1 MKPYHRYSSNNN
13 NSVDSN
19 HHASMID
26 PMTKRDSTTAHNNN
40 NNNNNWL
47 SFSLLLRSRVYLH
60 WRAGFVLLVGICIG
74 AILIVTSPTQVPNA
88 VRDYESVFASIT
100 NRRVASKWR
109 GYLNRKTLA
118 SPSHPKFYYPRQC
131 PTNNRSCAKLIPS
144 FIFAGSELSGTT
156 YIFNTLQTH
165 PQVIGTVDNQNSG
178 TLFDSDDEALF
189 EAYLSQ
195 FPTLQEEIPL
205 DEIVV
210 AGEHSPQYLYRSHI
224 AARRLRELL
233 PHVKLVFILRDPIDR
248 AYSQYYTAADTDA
261 ASFETL
267 METELDILRQCGHTT
282 TGWEGFVRCHKS
294 NEIRAA
300 RDIPFS
306 DSTATNNND
315 NNNCTATVEECDT
328 LLSSSKSNSN
338 NNDDDDKAGL
348 DSLARGMYY
357 TALLPFLNEFPASQ
371 IFVKRTEDFLTN
383 PSASF
388 QLLARF
394 LGIDPAYFSERNFY
408 KHYGITESML
418 FGKDAVPP
426 PSPIHYYHTS
436 NHGLR
441 HSQQHHASNNN
452 LNNNNNK
459 KISALALEDGYG
471 ENTKNG
477 QEDTIEYDD
486 LPNFVKSPSDIPIL
500 DLGTRYRLQKVFRN
514 MNQRLLDLFERG
526 SEDFPGW
533 DYDVERG

>member
-1 MKPYHRYSSNNN
+1 MEPYHRCSSNN
-13 NSVDSN
+13 SN
-19 HHASMID
+19 HNHQHSIHHHASTMNNMVD
-26 PMTKRDSTTAHNNN
+26 HKSKRTFYNSNNSGN
-40 NNNNNWL
+40 SNSWIF
-47 SFSLLLRSRVYLH
+47 FSLLLRSRVYIH
-60 WRAGFVLLVGICIG
+60 WRAGFVLLIAICIA
-74 AILIVTSPTQVPNA
+74 AIIILTSPTHSPIA
-88 VRDYESVFASIT
+88 IRDYDSVFASIT

-118 SPSHPKFYYPRQC
+118 SPNHPKLYYPRQC
-131 PTNNRSCAKLIPS
+131 PTNNRSCAKLVPS

-156 YIFNTLQTH
+156 YIFSTLQTH
-165 PQVIGTVDNQNSG
+165 PQVIGTVDHQNSG

-210 AGEHSPQYLYRSHI
+210 AGEHAPQYLYRSHI

-248 AYSQYYTAADTDA
+248 AYSQYFTGADFET

-282 TGWEGFVRCHKS
+282 TGWEGFVRCHES
-294 NEIRAA
+294 NEIRVA
-300 RDIPFS
+300 RDSSFNS
-306 DSTATNNND
+306 DATN
-315 NNNCTATVEECDT
+315 CTEECDIT
-328 LLSSSKSNSN
+328 TSSA
-338 NNDDDDKAGL
+338 DEKAGL

-357 TALLPFLNEFPASQ
+357 TALLPFLDEFPASQ

-394 LGIDPAYFSERNFY
+394 LGIDPTYFSERNFY
-408 KHYGITESML
+408 KHYGLTESML
-418 FGKDAVPP
+418 FGKDTVPP
-426 PSPIHYYHTS
+426 PPPYYQA
-436 NHGLR
+436 NNNGLR
-441 HSQQHHASNNN
+441 HHHLPSQQQQQQHE
-452 LNNNNNK
+452 
-459 KISALALEDGYG
+459 KISALALEDGFG
-471 ENTKNG
+471 EASKDG
-477 QEDTIEYDD
+477 VEDSFDYDD

-500 DLGTRYRLQKVFRN
+500 DLGTRYRMQKVFRH

-526 SEDFPGW
+526 REDFPGW

>member
-1 MKPYHRYSSNNN
+1 N
-13 NSVDSN
+13 
-19 HHASMID
+19 
-26 PMTKRDSTTAHNNN
+26 KRQ
-40 NNNNNWL
+40 
-47 SFSLLLRSRVYLH
+47 SFSRLLRSRVYIH
-60 WRAGFVLLVGICIG
+60 WRAAFVLLLAICIG
-74 AILIVTSPTQVPNA
+74 AILIVTSPIRAPNS

-118 SPSHPKFYYPRQC
+118 TSSHPKLYYPRQC

-165 PQVIGTVDNQNSG
+165 PQVIGTVDHQGSG
-178 TLFDSDDEALF
+178 TLFDKYDEALF

-205 DEIVV
+205 NEIVV
-210 AGEHSPQYLYRSHI
+210 AGEHAPQYLYRSHI

-248 AYSQYYTAADTDA
+248 AYSQYFAGTVEIWLDTET
-261 ASFETL
+261 ASFETM

-282 TGWEGFVRCHKS
+282 TGWEGFVRCHES

-300 RDIPFS
+300 RDPPFS
-306 DSTATNNND
+306 ESTTGTTTNS
-315 NNNCTATVEECDT
+315 NCTVNEECENIIT
-328 LLSSSKSNSN
+328 TAN
-338 NNDDDDKAGL
+338 NGADDDKGGL

-388 QLLARF
+388 QSLARF
-394 LGIDPAYFSERNFY
+394 LGIDPTYFSERNFY
-408 KHYGITESML
+408 KHHGITESML
-418 FGKDAVPP
+418 FGKDTVPP
-426 PSPIHYYHTS
+426 PAPDVRYYHGG
-436 NHGLR
+436 N
-441 HSQQHHASNNN
+441 SNNDLPYHSSAHHHHSTN
-452 LNNNNNK
+452 SHNNNNNVNNNNK

-471 ENTKNG
+471 DEK
-477 QEDTIEYDD
+477 EDTMEYDY

-500 DLGTRYRLQKVFRN
+500 DLGTRYRLQKVFRS
-514 MNQRLLDLFERG
+514 MNQRLLDLFEHG
-526 SEDFPGW
+526 NEDFSGW